1 MQKYLGIIAQFQLL
15 KIVLVIKLE
24 TYLIQSSDIVEFD
37 SYLILTLIATPS
49 TPWHL
54 LDVCVS

>member
-1 MQKYLGIIAQFQLL
+1 MQKYFGIIAQFQLL

-37 SYLILTLIATPS
+37 SYLILTLIATP
-49 TPWHL
+49 WHL